1 MRLETAAHTQP
12 LLGCLCWMVCTAS
25 KSSGWQAL
33 PHLHMHGQALKADLH
48 QQAIARIQ
56 VKALVQC
63 SSQSCK

>member
-1 MRLETAAHTQP
+1 
-12 LLGCLCWMVCTAS
+12 MVCTAS